1 MLGISTE
8 TRCERM
14 MMMLITMRDRASPV
28 PDESQISSNGLHF
41 GDSEVGVCG
50 RKRTA
55 LEYSDAYSLPS
66 APCRHSSQV
75 HSRVVQELHF
85 LIIVAVLISGMTTAS
100 DGIEHEAVLKEQ
112 GYAQIYH
119 PSSPFLFACRMRC
132 QSAMVSQ
139 ESSTDYKQ
147 HFRMTDDLKPN
158 HEDASQHRH
167 RRLGFAR
174 PFPGTIAIL
183 ATRERLV

>member
-1 MLGISTE
+1 
-8 TRCERM
+8 
-14 MMMLITMRDRASPV
+14 MMLITMRDRASPV
-28 PDESQISSNGLHF
+28 PDESQISSNGLRF

-75 HSRVVQELHF
+75 HSQVVQELHF
-85 LIIVAVLISGMTTAS
+85 LIIVVVLISGM
-100 DGIEHEAVLKEQ
+100 K
-112 GYAQIYH
+112 IYH
-119 PSSPFLFACRMRC
+119 LSSPFLFACRMRC

-147 HFRMTDDLKPN
+147 RSRMTDDLKPN

-174 PFPGTIAIL
+174 PFPGTIAIA
-183 ATRERLV
+183 ATRERPV

>member
-1 MLGISTE
+1 
-8 TRCERM
+8 
-14 MMMLITMRDRASPV
+14 MMLITMRDRASPV

-50 RKRTA
+50 RRRTA

-66 APCRHSSQV
+66 APCRHSSRV
-75 HSRVVQELHF
+75 HLRVAPEPHF
-85 LIIVAVLISGMTTAS
+85 LIIVAVLISGMR
-100 DGIEHEAVLKEQ
+100 
-112 GYAQIYH
+112 IYH
-119 PSSPFLFACRMRC
+119 LSSPFLFACRMRC

-147 HFRMTDDLKPN
+147 RFRKTDDLKPN

-167 RRLGFAR
+167 RRLGFVR
-174 PFPGTIAIL
+174 PFPGTIAIA

>member
-1 MLGISTE
+1 
-8 TRCERM
+8 
-14 MMMLITMRDRASPV
+14 MLITMRDRASPV
-28 PDESQISSNGLHF
+28 PDESQISSNGLRF
-41 GDSEVGVCG
+41 GDSEVDVCG

-75 HSRVVQELHF
+75 HSQVVQELHF
-85 LIIVAVLISGMTTAS
+85 LIIVAVLISGMTRTRQQ

-112 GYAQIYH
+112 DYAQIYH
-119 PSSPFLFACRMRC
+119 LSSPFLFACRMRC

-147 HFRMTDDLKPN
+147 RSRMTDDLKPN

-174 PFPGTIAIL
+174 PFPGTIAIA
-183 ATRERLV
+183 ATRERPV